1 MVNLSK
7 LSENLKE
14 LMNERELNQTELAA
28 AMDTCSSKLSSYIC
42 GKRAPNY
49 DTFIALIGFFNCS
62 ADFLLGLNDYPR
74 EDKRYKDVKPFGEL
88 LRKILKETGTSQYEF
103 TQKADVSW
111 GIFYNW
117 LAGKSRPSV
126 YNLAKIAAYFGCWV
140 EFWLGRL

>member
-1 MVNLSK
+1 M
-7 LSENLKE
+7 
-14 LMNERELNQTELAA
+14 
-28 AMDTCSSKLSSYIC
+28 
-42 GKRAPNY
+42 
-49 DTFIALIGFFNCS
+49 
-62 ADFLLGLNDYPR
+62 LGLNDYPR

-126 YNLAKIAAYFGCWV
+126 YNLAKIAAYFGCSV
-140 EFWLGRL
+140 HFWRGRVKAQKNIPNKKLPPAQMRGRQPFSSVKITADD